1 MNGCVKTVILKLHF
15 SFSTINNMGADHYYL
30 KEHIKRHINFYASAA
45 VQGRGQELY
54 KSDKVFF
61 DDYSEKT
68 DSWKFTVHG
77 SQNYQVQ
84 VKGVDHQN
92 IQTGCT
98 CLFEWGSLCKHA
110 VAALLF
116 VSDNLGEQHALQ
128 YQKQLMSTLKEKPL
142 SGRNAKHLGYEIP
155 DYQNI
160 DFDFIRRNTTPG
172 VLSQL
177 EYLVNYV
184 FYNTVKISNEA
195 ITFLTGNADAN
206 VRFFMEDGKVYVTSP
221 QAPKSFK
228 LSTSE
233 AQCLSMIANSPMP
246 NLLAEVFSG
255 RILASQSDWMKTYGL
270 PESADFN
277 EYFSY
282 SFSEKQGLMCYP
294 SMKGEGLVPV
304 AATTNTYIS
313 SLLKMLNNEESF
325 IGELSKKREQREL
338 GFVLKK
344 GISFSVAYR
353 NFYEDAYDEKNERY
367 QIVPIVG
374 KTRKNNPL
382 ELATHIKPYAEEME
396 AEFIIDKS
404 ENAKKLLRL
413 IDELDNDEGD
423 DFNRMKRAFDCLQK
437 EKFVYG
443 IADYTHHIRKK
454 DLLAIHLSSEPADA
468 VFEVSKDQEFLYLD
482 LKIKIGADLRER
494 TTEKSDPTDHFF
506 YLIGN
511 TYHFVKSEKAAEIIA
526 GFPEKVKMVATHKDE
541 FFKNVVEPISE
552 NFEVR
557 YLPGTFINEIV
568 ELDFN
573 KKQLFL
579 SEQNEHV
586 VFTPR
591 VEYDND
597 VSAALHTT
605 GNRLVKNGDVITEY
619 RRNFELEND
628 FLDSLAELHPDFES
642 QKSRK
647 LFYLHYSEFT
657 KDLWFYRF
665 FDQLQTLNV
674 EVFGLKDLKNFRYS
688 PYKGKISTSLS
699 SGQDWFEVDLAV
711 SFGDNRVTLNDIRKA
726 VLNKQRYIQL
736 KDGSVGV
743 LPSEWLHKLEKYFRH
758 GEIKKDK
765 LEISKLR
772 FSVVDELFDKL
783 DDASVLQEIA
793 EKRQRLKNFT
803 NINETEVP
811 KQIKAS
817 LRHYQKEGLN
827 WLNFLDDMQWGGILA
842 DDMGLGKT
850 LQMLAFLQQQANK
863 SNGVNLVVVPTTLLF
878 NWENELRKF
887 APKLKALY
895 YYGTDR
901 AKNTD
906 DFKNYHLVFTTYG
919 ILVRDIQILRH
930 FRFNYAVLDESQ
942 AIKNPASH
950 RYKAACLINAR
961 NKIALTGTPI
971 ENSTFDLFAQMSFV
985 NHGFFG
991 GVQKFKEN
999 YSTPIDKDGDEQMA
1013 GELNKIINPFVLR
1026 RTKEN
1031 VASELPDR
1039 TENILY
1045 CEMES
1050 EQRRVYDAYRN
1061 EFRNRLLSK
1070 IEDEGIGKSKM
1081 MVLEALT
1088 RLRQI
1093 CDSPVLLNSD
1103 DVTETQSVKIKEL
1116 VRHITDKTGKHKILV
1131 FSQFVKMLG
1140 LIQDELAKLNIE
1152 HEYLDGQ
1159 SSSKQRE
1166 QSVNNFQENENLR
1179 VFLISL
1185 KAGGTG
1191 LNLTA
1196 ADYVYLVDPW
1206 WNPAVENQAI
1216 DRCHRIGQDKKVFAY
1231 RMICTNTV
1239 EEKILT
1245 LQNKK
1250 KKIAG
1255 DIIQT
1260 DESILKKLN
1269 KDDIS
1274 ELFS

>member
-1 MNGCVKTVILKLHF
+1 MDT
-15 SFSTINNMGADHYYL
+15 DHYYL
-30 KEHIKRHINFYASAA
+30 KEHIKRHINFYTSGA
-45 VQGRGQELY
+45 VGNRGQELY
-54 KSDKVFF
+54 KTDKVFF
-61 DDYSEKT
+61 DEYIDKT
-68 DSWKFTVHG
+68 DSWKFTVLG
-77 SQNYQVQ
+77 SQKYQVL
-84 VKGVDHQN
+84 VKGVNSKN
-92 IQTGCT
+92 IQASCT
-98 CLFEWGSLCKHA
+98 CLFDWGAMCKHT

-116 VSDNLGEQHALQ
+116 VSDNLGEQYALQ
-128 YQKQLMSTLKEKPL
+128 YHKPAVAK
-142 SGRNAKHLGYEIP
+142 SPVSSRNGNHLGYEMP
-155 DYQNI
+155 DYQHI
-160 DFDFIRRNTTPG
+160 DFDFVKRNTTASI
-172 VLSQL
+172 LSQL
-177 EYLVNYV
+177 VYQVNYI
-184 FYNTVKISNEA
+184 FYNSVEITNESV
-195 ITFLTGNADAN
+195 TFVTSNADAN
-206 VRFFMEDGKVYVTSP
+206 VRFFKEDGKVYVTSP
-221 QAPKSFK
+221 QAAKSSK
-228 LSTSE
+228 LSVSE
-233 AQCLSMIANSPMP
+233 AQCLKLIANSPMP
-246 NLLAEVFSG
+246 NLLDEAFSG
-255 RILASQSDWMKTYGL
+255 RILASQKEWMKNYGL
-270 PESADFN
+270 SESADFKD
-277 EYFSY
+277 YFSY
-282 SFSEKQGLMCYP
+282 TFTEQQGLMYYP
-294 SMKGEGLVPV
+294 SKKGEGLLPV
-304 AATTNTYIS
+304 TETANTYIS
-313 SLLKMLNNEESF
+313 GLLKKLNNEELF
-325 IGELSKKREQREL
+325 LDELPKKREQREL

-344 GISFSVAYR
+344 GIGLSAGYR
-353 NFYEDAYDEKNERY
+353 NYYEDFYDDKNERY

-374 KTRKNNPL
+374 KTRKNDQA

-413 IDELDNDEGD
+413 IDELDDDEDD
-423 DFNRMKRAFDCLQK
+423 DFNRLKRAFDYLQN

-443 IADYTHHIRKK
+443 LADHANHIRKK
-454 DLLAIHLSSEPADA
+454 DLIEIKLSPEPADV
-468 VFEVSKDQEFLYLD
+468 VFEVSKDKDFLYLD
-482 LKIKIGADLRER
+482 LKIKVGEHLRDR
-494 TTEKSDPTDHFF
+494 KAVKSEPTDHYF
-506 YLIGN
+506 YINGN
-511 TYHFVKSEKAAEIIA
+511 SYHFVKSEKAAEVIA
-526 GFPEKVKMVATHKDE
+526 GFPEKVKMVATYKDE
-541 FFKNVVEPISE
+541 FYKQVVEPISE

-557 YLPGTFINEIV
+557 YKQGTFENEII
-568 ELDFN
+568 ELDFH

-579 SEQNEHV
+579 SEQNDHV

-597 VSAALHTT
+597 VSATLNTT

-642 QKSRK
+642 QKGRK
-647 LFYLHYSEFT
+647 LFFLHYSDFT
-657 KDLWFYRF
+657 KDMWFYRF
-665 FDQLQTLNV
+665 FDQLQALNV
-674 EVFGLKDLKNFRYS
+674 EVFGLKELKNFRYS

-699 SGQDWFEVDLAV
+699 SGQDWFEVDISV
-711 SFGDNRVTLNDIRKA
+711 SFGDNRVTLNDIKKA
-726 VLNKQRYIQL
+726 VINKQRYIQL

-863 SNGVNLVVVPTTLLF
+863 NKGVNLVVVPTTLLF
-878 NWENELRKF
+878 NWESELRKF

-906 DFKNYHLVFTTYG
+906 DFASYHLVFTTYG
-919 ILVRDIQILRH
+919 ILVRDIQILSQ

-999 YSTPIDKDGDEQMA
+999 YSTPIDKDGNEVMA

-1026 RTKEN
+1026 RTKEK
-1031 VASELPDR
+1031 VASELPDK

-1061 EFRNRLLSK
+1061 EYRNRLLSK
-1070 IEDEGIGKSKM
+1070 IEEEGIGKSKM

-1103 DVTETQSVKIKEL
+1103 EVLERQSVKIKEL
-1116 VRHITDKTGKHKILV
+1116 VRHITDKTGRHKILV

-1152 HEYLDGQ
+1152 YEYLDGQ
-1159 SSSKQRE
+1159 SSTKQRQ

-1231 RMICTNTV
+1231 RMICKDTV

-1269 KDDIS
+1269 KSDIS